1 MTQKDTYGHYF
12 VTLRKDYFRIKIFG
26 RLLCWCVTLK
36 DEFEC
41 LFPFLKLIF
50 WFKRLTGHPSIIRE
64 DCYYDSCIFAVHGI
78 SILEDLVVALADGV
92 ASIYL
97 EFNSVDSD
105 VSSKT
110 NSLDMSLCALST
122 RELQKLRNE
131 VLNVVFKFEACGSC
145 FCFLPMLV
153 IGCPQWVVRTECV
166 YFSERSF
173 HYGSS
178 APLYKVIIHLK

>member
-1 MTQKDTYGHYF
+1 
-12 VTLRKDYFRIKIFG
+12 
-26 RLLCWCVTLK
+26 
-36 DEFEC
+36 
-41 LFPFLKLIF
+41 
-50 WFKRLTGHPSIIRE
+50 
-64 DCYYDSCIFAVHGI
+64 VHGI

-131 VLNVVFKFEACGSC
+131 VLNVVFKFQAWGSR
-145 FCFLPMLV
+145 FCFLPMV
-153 IGCPQWVVRTECV
+153 IGCPQ
-166 YFSERSF
+166 
-173 HYGSS
+173 
-178 APLYKVIIHLK
+178 

>member
-1 MTQKDTYGHYF
+1 
-12 VTLRKDYFRIKIFG
+12 
-26 RLLCWCVTLK
+26 
-36 DEFEC
+36 
-41 LFPFLKLIF
+41 
-50 WFKRLTGHPSIIRE
+50 
-64 DCYYDSCIFAVHGI
+64 VHGI

-131 VLNVVFKFEACGSC
+131 VLNVAFKFQACGSF
-145 FCFLPMLV
+145 FCIFPMLV
-153 IGCPQWVVRTECV
+153 IGCPW
-166 YFSERSF
+166 
-173 HYGSS
+173 
-178 APLYKVIIHLK
+178 